1 MSLLRDAEPGR
12 QHLERIDVAE
22 IPEHLLARS
31 KARRAA
37 VSGEGGG
44 DAATPAAA
52 SPAAA
57 SASATPA
64 TTSAAPSASAKAAAA
79 AAVPV
84 SAPKPPVVKGLVF
97 AKMSRVAL
105 MAGVPLWAFFYAGV
119 FAVPASTT
127 ETPAQIGASIFS
139 SQCATCHLANG
150 AGKEGGGVGRPLWNG
165 MAEMT
170 FPKLEQQ
177 LAFVRHGSCE
187 KGVPYGNPKRADGEH
202 VALGGMPAFPDLTAE
217 QIQYVL
223 EYERTELSGKPFPVP
238 VLPAVEKTKEEL
250 ETEQAKISAKT
261 ADVCGPGRKGY

>member
-1 MSLLRDAEPGR
+1 M
-12 QHLERIDVAE
+12 AE

-37 VSGEGGG
+37 LSGEGGG

-52 SPAAA
+52 TPTAPPAGSAA
-57 SASATPA
+57 PA

-79 AAVPV
+79 ASVPV
-84 SAPKPPVVKGLVF
+84 SAPKPPVVKGLMF
-97 AKMSRVAL
+97 AKMARVGL
-105 MAGVPLWAFFYAGV
+105 MVGVPLWAFFYAGV

-127 ETPAQIGASIFS
+127 ETPAQIGANIFS
-139 SQCATCHLANG
+139 SQCSTCHLANG
-150 AGKEGGGVGRPLWNG
+150 AGKEGGGVGRALWNG

-187 KGVPYGNPKRADGEH
+187 KGVPYGNPKRTGGEH
-202 VALGGMPAFPDLTAE
+202 VSIGGMPAFPDLSSE

-223 EYERTELSGKPFPVP
+223 EYERSVLSGKDFPVP

-250 ETEQAKISAKT
+250 DTEHAKIGLKT